1 MPMSPMPMSPTQDT
15 EEVETLLQ
23 RLIDWH
29 TPPSPLAE
37 YAGAPAATQRSA
49 TATINDR
56 G

>member
-1 MPMSPMPMSPTQDT
+1 MPMSPMPMPSTQDT
-15 EEVETLLQ
+15 EETLLQ

-29 TPPSPLAE
+29 TPPSRLPE
-37 YAGAPAATQRSA
+37 DAGAPAATRRSA